1 MFSGLAPSFNKE
13 FKHCTRA
20 PATYV
25 VAAMQLIGLLL
36 FGYAVDTDIPSVPM
50 VVLDFI
56 NDSESRQ
63 LVKEFENARYF
74 TVVGEVRSDQELHDA
89 IVAGRAQAGIKIPSD
104 YSSNLRS
111 ARQGQVQVIID
122 GSDARTA
129 LQILNSSQQLGF
141 LKSLE
146 REGIS
151 PAMFSVD
158 VRPHLLFNPNLRS
171 ANFFVPGLIAVLLQ
185 LWALCLVPLAIR
197 HDCEGGQPMP
207 GAQAGFIFGKLLF
220 NLFVGLVLT
229 GLLLVVMVYVFGV
242 SIDGSI
248 PLLLALSV
256 VFLSAEL
263 GAGLVVSAWT
273 EQPSLTALLSLL
285 FLLSSM
291 MLSGFVFPRESMPP
305 MISAIGLFMP
315 VTHSLEI
322 LRGIILRGAGIA
334 VLWKP
339 ALVLAGLSAVFC
351 GAGLLALKKRWD

>member
-1 MFSGLAPSFNKE
+1 MFSGLAPSFKKE
-13 FKHCTRA
+13 FNHCTRA

-25 VAAMQLIGLLL
+25 VAAMTLIGLLL

-50 VVLDFI
+50 VVLDFT

-185 LWALCLVPLAIR
+185 LWALCLVPLTIR
-197 HDCEGGQPMP
+197 RR
-207 GAQAGFIFGKLLF
+207 L
-220 NLFVGLVLT
+220 
-229 GLLLVVMVYVFGV
+229 
-242 SIDGSI
+242 
-248 PLLLALSV
+248 
-256 VFLSAEL
+256 
-263 GAGLVVSAWT
+263 
-273 EQPSLTALLSLL
+273 
-285 FLLSSM
+285 
-291 MLSGFVFPRESMPP
+291 
-305 MISAIGLFMP
+305 
-315 VTHSLEI
+315 
-322 LRGIILRGAGIA
+322 
-334 VLWKP
+334 
-339 ALVLAGLSAVFC
+339 
-351 GAGLLALKKRWD
+351 